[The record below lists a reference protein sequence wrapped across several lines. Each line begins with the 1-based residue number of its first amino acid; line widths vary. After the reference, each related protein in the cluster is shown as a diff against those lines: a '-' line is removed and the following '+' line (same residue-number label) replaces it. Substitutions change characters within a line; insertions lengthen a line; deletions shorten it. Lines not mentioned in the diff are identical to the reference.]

1 MTQGNELLAD
11 YPEQWVYVLSGPSLF
26 LMGAVVSCMMPMM
39 GMMDMDDRN
48 DQSMMDQGHIKEMMQ
63 QMMSGMVRP
72 GITPQDRPELG
83 SRGAKLLSTYYA
95 RCHNF
100 RTRG

>member
-1 MTQGNELLAD
+1 
-11 YPEQWVYVLSGPSLF
+11 
-26 LMGAVVSCMMPMM
+26 MMPMM

-72 GITPQDRPELG
+72 GITP
-83 SRGAKLLSTYYA
+83 SGARKPWSKIAQHLLRSVSQLPNPRMPRQQIGLVWLA
-95 RCHNF
+95 EC
-100 RTRG
+100 